1 VGTDRVTEFVYV
13 LPLGEFEKVLYC
25 LACPH
30 THLLLFL
37 ALPDEILAPFI
48 TEIEHFEGVMDHR
61 LLYFI
66 VERTISRKRGG
77 TVYLQ

>member
-1 VGTDRVTEFVYV
+1 LKF
-13 LPLGEFEKVLYC
+13 LGSQLLSLLHRQLYC

-37 ALPDEILAPFI
+37 ALPDEILAPSI
-48 TEIEHFEGVMDHR
+48 TEIEHFKGVMDHR

-66 VERTISRKRGG
+66 IERTISRKRGG